1 MLEKRNLRLGIIVAL
16 VLIFSL
22 TLGNLFGVSAKSDST
37 VGTFDMT
44 RIQNE
49 LPDFQK
55 LQSFFKDKDSEFNYF
70 RGYLYQ
76 QQQNIYKELD
86 KKYSDLKKGKTTAEQ
101 EALTKQMQDEFKQK
115 TDDLNAQLQKKQQEI
130 ETAKNDQYKVTLEKL
145 RALIAKVAKDKKL
158 SLVLE
163 KNYVFY
169 GENDITQALID
180 QALKEAGNG
189 GKTTGK

>member
-1 MLEKRNLRLGIIVAL
+1 MLEKRNLRLVIIAAL

>member
-1 MLEKRNLRLGIIVAL
+1 MKQRNLRLIIIAVV
-16 VLIFSL
+16 VLGVSL
-22 TLGNLFGVSAKSDST
+22 SLGNFFGASAKSDST
-37 VGTFDMT
+37 VGTFDMA

-101 EALTKQMQDEFKQK
+101 DNLTKQMQDEFKQK
-115 TDDLNAQLQKKQQEI
+115 TDELNSQLQKKQQEI
-130 ETAKNDQYKVTLEKL
+130 ETAKNDQYKATLEKL
-145 RALIAKVAKDKKL
+145 RVLIAKVAKDKKL

-163 KNYVFY
+163 KNSVFY
-169 GENDITQALID
+169 GENDITQAIID
-180 QALKEAGNG
+180 LAVKEAGNG
-189 GKTTGK
+189 GKKTGK

>member
-1 MLEKRNLRLGIIVAL
+1 MLEKRNVRLVIITAL

-22 TLGNLFGVSAKSDST
+22 TMGNLFGVSAKSDFT
-37 VGTFDMT
+37 VGTFDMN

-55 LQSFFKDKDSEFNYF
+55 LKSFFKDKDSEFNYF

-101 EALTKQMQDEFKQK
+101 DALTKQMQDELKQK
-115 TDDLNAQLQKKQQEI
+115 TDEIGSQLEKKQQEI
-130 ETAKNDQYKVTLEKL
+130 EAAKNEQYKATMEKF

-158 SLVLE
+158 SMVLE
-163 KNYVFY
+163 KSLVFY

-180 QALKEAGNG
+180 QALKEAGDG
-189 GKTTGK
+189 GKTKGK

>member
-1 MLEKRNLRLGIIVAL
+1 MKQRNLRLIIIAVV
-16 VLIFSL
+16 VLGVSL
-22 TLGNLFGVSAKSDST
+22 SLGNFFGASAKSDST

-101 EALTKQMQDEFKQK
+101 DNLTKQMQDEFKQK
-115 TDDLNAQLQKKQQEI
+115 TDELNSQLQKKQQEI
-130 ETAKNDQYKVTLEKL
+130 ETAKNDQYKATLEKL
-145 RALIAKVAKDKKL
+145 RVLIAKVAKDKKL

-163 KNYVFY
+163 KNSVFY
-169 GENDITQALID
+169 GENDITQAIID
-180 QALKEAGNG
+180 LAVKEAGNG
-189 GKTTGK
+189 GKKTGK

>member
-1 MLEKRNLRLGIIVAL
+1 MLEKRNVRLGIIVAL